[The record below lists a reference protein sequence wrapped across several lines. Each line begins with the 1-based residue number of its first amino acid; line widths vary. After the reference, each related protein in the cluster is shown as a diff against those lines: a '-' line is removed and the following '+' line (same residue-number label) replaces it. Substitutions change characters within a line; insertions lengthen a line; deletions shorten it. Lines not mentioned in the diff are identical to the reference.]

1 MSQSSPL
8 RIAEVAPPAGGCIGI
23 TFAPGKKQVNAWS
36 GRHDRDLAVDLDA
49 IAAWG
54 AAAVV
59 TLIEPAELKA
69 LQIEGLGDNV
79 RRRRME
85 WLHLPIPDV
94 TAPDAEFDLI
104 WPGHSARL
112 HAILKSG
119 GKILVHCKGGLGRA
133 GTIAAR
139 LLVEL
144 GSRPADAIAAVRAV
158 RPGAIQ
164 TKEQERWIG
173 SGRPADLAS
182 APPVTIREVTSKS

>member
-8 RIAEVAPPAGGCIGI
+8 RIAEVAPQAGGCIGI
-23 TFAPGKKQVNAWS
+23 IFAPGKKQVSAWS
-36 GRHDRDLAVDLDA
+36 GRHDRDLAVDLDV

-54 AAAVV
+54 AAAIVS
-59 TLIEPAELKA
+59 LIEAAELTA
-69 LQIEGLGDNV
+69 LQIEGLGEEV
-79 RRRRME
+79 RRRSME

-94 TAPDAEFDLI
+94 TAPDAEFDLV
-104 WPGHSARL
+104 WPGHSARF

-164 TKEQERWIG
+164 TKEKEHRVE
-173 SGRPADLAS
+173 SGRSSDLAS
-182 APPVTIREVTSKS
+182 APHMTIRNVASKA